1 MVYEVD
7 IPSTVRVEKYYVLRG
22 IMSVMGAKK
31 VVKEMELE
39 CEPTTVQIAQ
49 FLKDSGADFV
59 SVVENYRMYNEL
71 PFA

>member
-1 MVYEVD
+1 
-7 IPSTVRVEKYYVLRG
+7 
-22 IMSVMGAKK
+22 MGAKK